1 MPRKVTVT
9 YKVWPAAE
17 EMAAAAAEEF
27 VSAVNKAVAARG
39 VARVAISGGTTP
51 QVTFAMLADRA
62 QPYFARMPWEKLH
75 LFWVDERTVGPEDKD
90 SNYGMTK
97 RAMLDSVPELPAAQV
112 HRMEGELEP
121 VQAAQRY
128 EDLIRSE
135 FKLDRNGS
143 PVFDFIQLGMGD
155 DGHCASLFPH
165 TQAIHELGKIVT
177 ANHVPQMNTWR
188 ITLTWPVIDKA
199 REVSFWIEGAKK
211 PQILHDVLLGT
222 YDPESKPSQLI
233 RPENGQLGFLLD
245 AVAASKLPRTI
256 SDDEPEEEVY
266 SGTLE
271 LK

>member
-1 MPRKVTVT
+1 MPRSVVVT
-9 YKVWPAAE
+9 YKVWPTAE

-27 VSAVNKAVAARG
+27 VSAVNKAVDARG
-39 VARVAISGGTTP
+39 VARVAISGGNSP
-51 QVTFAMLADRA
+51 QATFAMLADRD
-62 QPYFARMPWEKLH
+62 QPYFARMPWSKLH

-97 RAMLDSVPELPAAQV
+97 KAMLDHVPLPAAQV

-121 VQAAQRY
+121 EQAAVRY
-128 EDLIRSE
+128 EELIRRE
-135 FKLDRNGS
+135 FGLDRNGS

-165 TQAIHELGKIVT
+165 TAAIHELGKIVM

-188 ITLTWPVIDKA
+188 ITLTWPVINKA

-211 PQILHDVLLGT
+211 PEILREVLLGK

-233 RPENGQLGFLLD
+233 RPESGQLGFLLD
-245 AVAASKLPRTI
+245 ADAAANLPRTV
-256 SDDEPEEEVY
+256 SDDEPEEEIY
-266 SGTLE
+266 SATLE

>member
-1 MPRKVTVT
+1 MPRRVVVT
-9 YKVWPAAE
+9 YKVWPTAE

-51 QVTFAMLADRA
+51 QVTFAMLADRS
-62 QPYFARMPWEKLH
+62 QPYFARMPWQKLH
-75 LFWVDERTVGPEDKD
+75 LFWVDERTVPPDNKE

-97 RAMLDSVPELPAAQV
+97 KAMLDSVPELPAAQV
-112 HRMEGELEP
+112 HRMQGELDPE
-121 VQAAQRY
+121 QAAQRY
-128 EDLIRSE
+128 EQLIRSE
-135 FKLDRNGS
+135 FKLDRNDS
-143 PVFDFIQLGMGD
+143 PIFDFIQLGMGD

-165 TQAIHELGKIVT
+165 TPALHELAKIVT
-177 ANHVPQMNTWR
+177 ANHVPQMNTSR
-188 ITLTWPVIDKA
+188 LTLTWPVIDKA

-233 RPENGQLGFLLD
+233 RPENGELGFLLD
-245 AVAASKLPRTI
+245 AAAASKLPRTI
-256 SDDEPEEEVY
+256 SDDEPGEEVY

>member
-1 MPRKVTVT
+1 MPRRVVVT

-17 EMAAAAAEEF
+17 EMAEAAAEEF
-27 VSAVNKAVAARG
+27 VAAVNKAVAARG
-39 VARVAISGGTTP
+39 VARVAISGGTSP
-51 QVTFAMLADRA
+51 QATFAMLADRA
-62 QPYFARMPWEKLH
+62 KPYFARVPWEKLH
-75 LFWVDERTVGPEDKD
+75 LFWVDERTVGPEHPD

-97 RAMLDSVPELPAAQV
+97 RAMLDHVPLPSAQV

-121 VQAAQRY
+121 ETAAARY
-128 EDLIRSE
+128 EELIRRE
-135 FKLDRNGS
+135 FGLDRNGS

-165 TQAIHELGKIVT
+165 SQALHELAKIVT

-188 ITLTWPVIDKA
+188 ITLTWPVIDKG
-199 REVSFWIEGAKK
+199 REVSFWIEGEKK
-211 PQILHDVLLGT
+211 PAILREVLLGS

-233 RPENGQLGFLLD
+233 RPESGELTFLLD
-245 AVAASKLPRTI
+245 AAAAAKLPRTI
-256 SDDEPEEEVY
+256 SDDEPGEEIY